1 MSVETATYISQLNP
15 SYPAAGD
22 PKSEGDDHLRLTKQV
37 LQNQFTNL
45 GTTAVTA
52 TAAQLNDVP
61 NKANKTGDTY
71 TGTHDLTIATVRV
84 ATQSATD
91 SSTLAAST
99 AQVQAAILASSGIT
113 AALPGQGG
121 NAGKFLQTN
130 GTSPTWQPEGGAVTV
145 VSGTTQTAVAGN
157 QYALTNASA
166 STLTLP
172 ATPAA
177 GDTVVVCIGN
187 SRTDNI
193 IARNGSTIMG
203 LSEDMTID
211 NANATVTLRYLNGTW
226 RLV

>member
-22 PKSEGDDHLRLTKQV
+22 PKSEGDDHIRTVKSV

-71 TGTHDLTIATVRV
+71 SGTHDLTIATIRV

-113 AALPGQGG
+113 ATLPGQGG
-121 NAGKFLQTN
+121 NGGKFLQTN
-130 GTSPTWQPEGGAVTV
+130 GTSPTWQPEGGAVTTV
-145 VSGTTQTAVAGN
+145 TGTTQTAVAGN
-157 QYALTNASA
+157 SYALTSASATTVTLPASA
-166 STLTLP
+166 S
-172 ATPAA
+172 A
-177 GDTVVVCIGN
+177 GDTVIVSIAN
-187 SRTDNI
+187 SRTDNV
-193 IARNGSTIMG
+193 IARNGLTIMG
-203 LSEDMTID
+203 LSEDMTVD
-211 NANATVTLRYLNGTW
+211 NANATVTLRYLNNSW